1 MSSGSSLKPP
11 KSTLGKFSTPTNS
24 NSNSSSNR
32 NFDRAND
39 SMDESAGEKD
49 RPRTKGAASDS
60 DMERGDAKTTR
71 RRERKARNDGEKE
84 QSEPL
89 LGKNDENSNSNN
101 SNSNSN
107 SNFFLEHQAAAS
119 KLPDVQRSGIIG
131 ALNARQRRLDRASA
145 SNMPE
150 IHIVGEIKSCTNII
164 SDDSE
169 GAFFRWKVDHG
180 PAFHHIGGEVVG
192 QTQVA
197 FSSSSHEDELIIS
210 HPIDV
215 HLAELGIPVCFI
227 ICLYIYIT

>member
-1 MSSGSSLKPP
+1 MSTLKPP
-11 KSTLGKFSTPTNS
+11 KPTNGKFSTPTNS
-24 NSNSSSNR
+24 NSNSNR
-32 NFDRAND
+32 NFDRGND

-49 RPRTKGAASDS
+49 RSRNKAAASNDS
-60 DMERGDAKTTR
+60 DIERGESKSTKR
-71 RRERKARNDGEKE
+71 RDKRRTDGDKE

-89 LGKNDENSNSNN
+89 LGKTDENNNSNSNN
-101 SNSNSN
+101 NSS
-107 SNFFLEHQAAAS
+107 FFLEHQPAAA
-119 KLPDVQRSGIIG
+119 KIPEVQRSGIIG
-131 ALNARQRRLDRASA
+131 ALNARQRRLDREPA

-164 SDDSE
+164 NDSSE

-197 FSSSSHEDELIIS
+197 FPDSSHEDELIIS

-215 HLAELGIPVCFI
+215 HLAELGIPVSI
-227 ICLYIYIT
+227 LG